1 MKYQERLLKWLRGPL
16 GVLVAAV
23 VVLFGVVI
31 YAQIVGKNS
40 TTDILQINGRSFSL
54 QIAKTEAQRELGL
67 GNRASMPTDQG
78 MLFIFPQVQPE
89 CFWMKDMHFSLDM
102 VWVNKNKQVVYIK
115 HNVSPNT
122 YPDSFCPVQPVA
134 YVIELNAGTTD
145 TTGMRVGETLDF

>member
-1 MKYQERLLKWLRGPL
+1 MKYQERLYKWFRGPL
-16 GVLVAAV
+16 GVLVLAV
-23 VVLFGVVI
+23 VILFGVVV
-31 YAQIVGKNS
+31 YAQVADKNS
-40 TTDILQINGRSFSL
+40 KTDILQINGQSFSL
-54 QIAKTEAQRELGL
+54 QIAKTDQQRELGL
-67 GNRASMPTDQG
+67 GNRTSLPADQG

-115 HNVSPNT
+115 HNVSPST

-145 TTGMRVGETLDF
+145 TTGMRVGEALDF